1 MDEELWYF
9 ELVENVKVKDS
20 WSSWNVEKNV
30 KVRDKWSSWS
40 IEGAIVLHLLFF
52 LFLYYFVLAGDELCF
67 IFLMV
72 VRALGVD

>member
-1 MDEELWYF
+1 M
-9 ELVENVKVKDS
+9 
-20 WSSWNVEKNV
+20 
-30 KVRDKWSSWS
+30 
-40 IEGAIVLHLLFF
+40 LHLLFF